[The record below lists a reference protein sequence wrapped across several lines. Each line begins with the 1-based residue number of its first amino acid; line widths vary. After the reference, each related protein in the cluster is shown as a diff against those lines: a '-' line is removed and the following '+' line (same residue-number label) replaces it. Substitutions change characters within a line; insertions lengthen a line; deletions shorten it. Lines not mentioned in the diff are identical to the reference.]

1 MILSLPVQYGGV
13 FLGRCT
19 NNRSGEMDGYFY
31 TVVFQKKEE
40 KRLKGLLTWL
50 ALFRAAFV
58 SAAIWFVVEM
68 LLDFGRNG
76 RALWALAVFVA
87 LSFAALWIEIR
98 LDVLI
103 KKLNGFFRNS
113 EEPALAAFHRDMGET
128 LTRTGIIKKSRYAI
142 LFATLGVIT
151 ILLVLLL
158 SGVFPDYV
166 VYYIKILTCAFSALY
181 VFSLLVFTTRVK
193 SLENGF
199 LKRNE
204 GRVVRL
210 SCLKGYTKGNDD
222 FKVKKPSRF
231 LSFVGTLFFG
241 RAYAKRTLKM
251 RVFDNASK
259 IKPPYIL
266 LVNHQ
271 SGFDFLA
278 LHQAMYPRL
287 VNGVIAYNQ
296 MLGHKNLWL
305 KMGMIPKRQFDL
317 IIGFL
322 RQAKKVA
329 ENKGIIALYPEGKIT
344 CDGRRGEM
352 SPAVAKLLKL
362 LALPVVVCCIK
373 GCYLFRP
380 KWAYKK
386 RKSGG
391 VEVHINPLFS
401 TEEIKTLSVEEI
413 FDKVLKAFE
422 HDEFEWQKQNGIRIT
437 EPFRAEG
444 LDRILYKCPHCK
456 EEFETGSL
464 GDTVFCSACGKQWKL
479 SETGRLAAADGET
492 EYESIPDWYDFQRKS
507 AREAVEDG
515 YLNSE
520 RCTAYALPDLKGWKL
535 LGEGSL
541 MFDGDTLTYSS
552 DDGDHIEF
560 DARPLYTVPYG
571 FSDGLLLAK
580 DNVTYSFVFEDMRQ
594 ATKLNLLIEESYKK
608 RNENRQ

>member
-1 MILSLPVQYGGV
+1 
-13 FLGRCT
+13 
-19 NNRSGEMDGYFY
+19 MDGYFY

-266 LVNHQ
+266 LVN
-271 SGFDFLA
+271 
-278 LHQAMYPRL
+278 
-287 VNGVIAYNQ
+287 
-296 MLGHKNLWL
+296 
-305 KMGMIPKRQFDL
+305 
-317 IIGFL
+317 
-322 RQAKKVA
+322 
-329 ENKGIIALYPEGKIT
+329 
-344 CDGRRGEM
+344 
-352 SPAVAKLLKL
+352 
-362 LALPVVVCCIK
+362 
-373 GCYLFRP
+373 
-380 KWAYKK
+380 
-386 RKSGG
+386 
-391 VEVHINPLFS
+391 
-401 TEEIKTLSVEEI
+401 
-413 FDKVLKAFE
+413 
-422 HDEFEWQKQNGIRIT
+422 RI
-437 EPFRAEG
+437 
-444 LDRILYKCPHCK
+444 
-456 EEFETGSL
+456 
-464 GDTVFCSACGKQWKL
+464 
-479 SETGRLAAADGET
+479 
-492 EYESIPDWYDFQRKS
+492 
-507 AREAVEDG
+507 
-515 YLNSE
+515 
-520 RCTAYALPDLKGWKL
+520 
-535 LGEGSL
+535 
-541 MFDGDTLTYSS
+541 
-552 DDGDHIEF
+552 
-560 DARPLYTVPYG
+560 
-571 FSDGLLLAK
+571 
-580 DNVTYSFVFEDMRQ
+580 
-594 ATKLNLLIEESYKK
+594 
-608 RNENRQ
+608 

>member
-40 KRLKGLLTWL
+40 KKLKGLLTWL

-317 IIGFL
+317 SIGFL

-352 SPAVAKLLKL
+352 SP
-362 LALPVVVCCIK
+362 
-373 GCYLFRP
+373 R
-380 KWAYKK
+380 
-386 RKSGG
+386 
-391 VEVHINPLFS
+391 
-401 TEEIKTLSVEEI
+401 
-413 FDKVLKAFE
+413 
-422 HDEFEWQKQNGIRIT
+422 
-437 EPFRAEG
+437 
-444 LDRILYKCPHCK
+444 
-456 EEFETGSL
+456 
-464 GDTVFCSACGKQWKL
+464 
-479 SETGRLAAADGET
+479 
-492 EYESIPDWYDFQRKS
+492 
-507 AREAVEDG
+507 
-515 YLNSE
+515 
-520 RCTAYALPDLKGWKL
+520 
-535 LGEGSL
+535 
-541 MFDGDTLTYSS
+541 
-552 DDGDHIEF
+552 
-560 DARPLYTVPYG
+560 
-571 FSDGLLLAK
+571 
-580 DNVTYSFVFEDMRQ
+580 
-594 ATKLNLLIEESYKK
+594 
-608 RNENRQ
+608 